1 MRLLLCLIAALI
13 FVGLQPPVTASAD
26 AHCTPSADGQV
37 CGIDEGGGDGGS
49 GGTGGGGSTPKYPKC
64 SAMPAGAILLL
75 FGVSPDTIPDIKPD
89 WKMITCEMGDGSL
102 RHAYMERV
110 DPEAIARALLAQ
122 MELKPIDMGMVPR
135 EGANRMALVGLP
147 VWMWVDDPTRATW
160 GPYSISAGGI
170 SMTARAT
177 KVVWD
182 MGTGDKVTCDKGTE
196 WTKADGKK
204 KSPTCGYVYDKQG
217 RYEVTA
223 TSSWRAD
230 WRGYGQSGTFR
241 FALQSDRS
249 LPVGE
254 VQVVVTSG
262 R

>member
-1 MRLLLCLIAALI
+1 
-13 FVGLQPPVTASAD
+13 
-26 AHCTPSADGQV
+26 
-37 CGIDEGGGDGGS
+37 
-49 GGTGGGGSTPKYPKC
+49 
-64 SAMPAGAILLL
+64 MPAGSILLI
-75 FGVSPDTIPDIKPD
+75 FGLSRDDFPDIKPD
-89 WKMITCEMGDGSL
+89 WIEITCRTSNDGL
-102 RHAYMERV
+102 RHAYMPRV
-110 DPEAIARALLAQ
+110 DPEALARDLLAQ

-147 VWMWVDDPTRATW
+147 VWMWVDSPARDTW

-182 MGTGDKVTCDKGTE
+182 MGTGDKITCGKGTE

-204 KSPTCGYVYDKQG
+204 KSPTCGYVYDEQG
-217 RYEVTA
+217 RFEVTA

-230 WRGYGQSGTFR
+230 WSGYGQSGSFR
-241 FALQSDRS
+241 FTLQSDRS

>member
-1 MRLLLCLIAALI
+1 MRLLAVLIGAALL
-13 FVGLQPPVTASAD
+13 VGLQPAV
-26 AHCTPSADGQV
+26 AHAEAGCRFVDGKEV
-37 CGIDEGGGDGGS
+37 CGVGEGGGDGGG

-64 SAMPAGAILLL
+64 SAMPAGSFLLL

-110 DPEAIARALLAQ
+110 DPEALARALLAQ
-122 MELKPIDMGMVPR
+122 MELKPIEIGMVPR

-182 MGTGDKVTCDKGTE
+182 MGTGDKVTCGKGTE
-196 WTKADGKK
+196 WTMADGKK
-204 KSPTCGYVYDKQG
+204 KSPNCGYVYDKQG
-217 RYEVTA
+217 RFEVTA

-241 FALQSDRS
+241 FTLQSDRS